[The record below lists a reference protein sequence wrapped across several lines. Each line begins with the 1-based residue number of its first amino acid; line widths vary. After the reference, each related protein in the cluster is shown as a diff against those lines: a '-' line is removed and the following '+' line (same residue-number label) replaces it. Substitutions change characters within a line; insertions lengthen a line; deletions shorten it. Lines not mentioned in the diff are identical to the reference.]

1 MMLRFEK
8 ALWIS
13 RPRHQLLIKRIFIP
27 LFLNFLYIFSF
38 VELVT
43 IMRMYSSLFFAPP
56 IYLMPPLGLQ
66 KVNRRPWHLLGH
78 LQHVWPK
85 LNNC

>member
-8 ALWIS
+8 ALWI
-13 RPRHQLLIKRIFIP
+13 PTPKHINIDEVNIP

-43 IMRMYSSLFFAPP
+43 IMRMYPSLLFAPP
-56 IYLMPPLGLQ
+56 IY
-66 KVNRRPWHLLGH
+66 
-78 LQHVWPK
+78 
-85 LNNC
+85 